1 MITSKLS
8 LNGEVHRPHQICGPP
23 TKSIYIILL
32 KVIIKFIHNKKA
44 NSTGLIQRPTI
55 TLLTLTPRGSREA
68 TLDKK
73 PERKQTA
80 FEKPNK
86 IIKIPRVLWIQ

>member
-1 MITSKLS
+1 M
-8 LNGEVHRPHQICGPP
+8 
-23 TKSIYIILL
+23 
-32 KVIIKFIHNKKA
+32 HNKET
-44 NSTGLIQRPTI
+44 NPTGRLQRHTI
-55 TLLTLTPRGSREA
+55 TLLTPTPPGSGEA

-86 IIKIPRVLWIQ
+86 IIKIPRVLWIRWPFCIRK